1 VNGKTDLSLRKELR
15 KIIMS
20 KGKKKPKLKKQNNK
34 KPIEI
39 ASIVTAISAL
49 LKVIFDFIIQLLS
62 LGNNLLWSSM

>member
-1 VNGKTDLSLRKELR
+1 
-15 KIIMS
+15 MS